1 MFEEDYTKLKD
12 LLDEESPDSKQ
23 LLDLITEAFQ
33 VMPSLLFGICSNYY
47 CLNRINVLNGLKEF
61 QGFIFCDLPKFVLV
75 FSKVNNLKEEI
86 LARI

>member
-47 CLNRINVLNGLKEF
+47 CLNRINVLNGLKSKF
-61 QGFIFCDLPKFVLV
+61 HGFIFCDLPKLVLV
-75 FSKVNNLKEEI
+75 FSNDLKFI
-86 LARI
+86 KT